1 MNTRMNETNAS
12 DRGSMILGTA
22 AMLAWTFGIGVAGF
36 VLLLAAAY
44 GLLTQAYTLT
54 IICLAV
60 LLTPL
65 MMTLVWG
72 VMKLVEALKKE
83 LLPKAFVDR
92 TGGSTAYAVRRTVL

>member
-1 MNTRMNETNAS
+1 MNTRTNENNAS

-22 AMLAWTFGIGVAGF
+22 MMLAWTFGIGVVGF

-44 GLLTQAYTLT
+44 GLLTQSYTVT
-54 IICLAV
+54 IVCFAV

-72 VMKLVEALKKE
+72 VMKLAEASKKE
-83 LLPKAFVDR
+83 LLPKAFADR
-92 TGGSTAYAVRRTVL
+92 TGGSAAYAVRRTTL